1 LVEPQLRALLRVA
14 VYDRK
19 QIADLTT
26 WCYSV
31 TITVEVMA
39 VTKKARLG
47 LYLEDERIRRQIK
60 VAAAKRGI
68 SSTAYCAQAIK
79 ERLVRDG
86 ETADKADG
94 NKKVLLGR
102 MDSLRRKIGHV
113 GVSTA
118 ELVKEGRRR

>member
-1 LVEPQLRALLRVA
+1 
-14 VYDRK
+14 
-19 QIADLTT
+19 
-26 WCYSV
+26 
-31 TITVEVMA
+31 MA